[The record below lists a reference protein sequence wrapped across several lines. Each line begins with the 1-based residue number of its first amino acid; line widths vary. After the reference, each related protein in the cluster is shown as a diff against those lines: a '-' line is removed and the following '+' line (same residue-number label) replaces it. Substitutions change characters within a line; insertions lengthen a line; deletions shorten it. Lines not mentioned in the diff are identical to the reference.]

1 MCVNTISALKVGV
14 RPNGKAVLK
23 IFKKRRSDGSDFHFL
38 PADKDAKFVQLPCG
52 QCIECRLE
60 RSRIWAI
67 RCMHEAS
74 LYENN
79 CFITLT
85 FNDEYVDRYKSLRP
99 DTYPKFMKRLRKA
112 IYPSKVR
119 FFHAAEYGENFG
131 RPHHHAILF
140 GYDFPDKIHKTR
152 RNNYDYFE
160 SPLLSK
166 LWTHPETGESLG
178 FHEITSVSFDSCA
191 YVARYCVKKITGP
204 AAYDH
209 YQYLDESGSIRHRK
223 PEFCTM
229 SRGKPCR
236 NHQTTDY
243 NCPDCSGGIGAKWY
257 ARYKDSDVWAHDRVH
272 IEGSTFITPPR
283 YYLQK
288 LELSDKPLHDT
299 IKNKRKIKLK
309 ESTEFTAE
317 KQTARELIKKAQL
330 SLTNR
335 KLV

>member
-23 IFKKRRSDGSDFHFL
+23 IFKNRRSDGSDFKLL
-38 PADKDAKFVQLPCG
+38 PADKENKFIQLPCG

-67 RCMHEAS
+67 RCMHEAQ
-74 LYENN
+74 LHDNN

-85 FNDEYVDRYKSLRP
+85 FNDEFLDRDLSLRSHTFP
-99 DTYPKFMKRLRKA
+99 RFMKRLRKA
-112 IYPSKVR
+112 IYPRKVR

-140 GYDFPDKIHKTR
+140 GYDFPDKVFKVR
-152 RNNYDYFE
+152 RGDHNYFE

-166 LWTHPETGESLG
+166 LWTYTENDRDTGESLG
-178 FHEITSVSFDSCA
+178 FHEITDFSFDAAA
-191 YVARYCVKKITGP
+191 YVARYCVKKVTGD

-229 SRGKPCR
+229 SRRP
-236 NHQTTDY
+236 
-243 NCPDCSGGIGAKWY
+243 GIGSDWY
-257 ARYKDSDVWAHDRVH
+257 DKYKDSDCWAHDRIH
-272 IEGSTFITPPR
+272 IRGDTFINPPR
-283 YYLQK
+283 FYLNK
-288 LELSDKPLHDT
+288 LELTDSELHDS
-299 IKNKRKIKLK
+299 IKSARRIKLK
-309 ESTEFTAE
+309 QSTEFTPE
-317 KQTARELIKKAQL
+317 KQAARELIKKAQL

-335 KLV
+335 KLA